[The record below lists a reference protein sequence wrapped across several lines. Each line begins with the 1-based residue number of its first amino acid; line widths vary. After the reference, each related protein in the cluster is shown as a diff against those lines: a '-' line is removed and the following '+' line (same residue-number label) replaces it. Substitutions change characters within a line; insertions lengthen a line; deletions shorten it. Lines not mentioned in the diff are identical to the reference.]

1 MFNVYVL
8 CFVFL
13 FTLFL
18 LLSVFFFSSRRR
30 HTSCALVTGVQ
41 TCALPISRAR
51 GAIALL
57 NPAPANAP
65 TTRDLLALADVTT
78 PNETEFAGLV
88 SRHVGERLDG
98 DAVASLDQPHLHA
111 LCRDLL
117 PAGTVV
123 VTLGASGCFVSHADD
138 ALRGDD
144 RAFYRLGAEQVR
156 VVDSTGAGDAFNGAI
171 AAAIAGAPDAAFA
184 GHLRFASRYPAPS
197 TERQVA
203 ATAMPRREEVAAR
216 LGGDPQIAGEGKGVS
231 VGGDLEGGTI
241 CT

>member
-1 MFNVYVL
+1 MR
-8 CFVFL
+8 
-13 FTLFL
+13 
-18 LLSVFFFSSRRR
+18 SSDW
-30 HTSCALVTGVQ
+30 SSAVCPSDL
-41 TCALPISRAR
+41 
-51 GAIALL
+51 
-57 NPAPANAP
+57 APANAP

-123 VTLGASGCFVSHADD
+123 VTLGASGCFVSPADD

-156 VVDSTGAGDAFNGAI
+156 VVDSPGAGDAFNGAI
-171 AAAIAGAPDAAFA
+171 AAAMAGAPAAAFA
-184 GHLRFASRYPAPS
+184 GHLRFASRYAALS
-197 TERQVA
+197 TAREGAALGVDRKSVVEGER
-203 ATAMPRREEVAAR
+203 
-216 LGGDPQIAGEGKGVS
+216 S
-231 VGGDLEGGTI
+231 
-241 CT
+241 